1 MNKLIP
7 FFVAIAGT
15 STLALFAGCGDVA
28 EGRVEITPPAAELTF
43 DEAFIKD
50 RDIHLHM
57 PEDVVLGA
65 IGYVLVDAQ
74 GHLIVIDHKRDSV
87 FQTDA
92 EGRYLRPIGARGG
105 AEGEYFHA
113 LYPRLAP
120 NGDLYFY
127 SLGSSKY
134 LFFSG
139 DSYTFKRE
147 IPNPHPHV
155 DNMVLTEAGHFYSSQ
170 VDVTGGGQE
179 DGDGQY
185 ALFRLDDTLN
195 KVAFLYPV
203 EDKRTGRALNRY
215 HNTVLTP
222 KRGGGFYFM
231 YPTTYEIHQ
240 YSEQGQLE
248 QTWFSD
254 YQSKYREGIKPFP
267 ANLNPYGWN
276 AQIEA
281 WFAEHIVQS
290 RLFEFGPDLLL
301 LSQYRAVV
309 GAAPEYYLSL
319 FYKDGHAV
327 ADGIRE
333 PAGHML
339 LTVTDTELYFA
350 VEGAFDEAT
359 GEAGDPYIAVY
370 RLNARQDA
378 FSRS

>member
-7 FFVAIAGT
+7 FFIAIAGI
-15 STLALFAGCGDVA
+15 STMVLFAGCGDVPA
-28 EGRVEITPPAAELTF
+28 GRVEITPPAADFAF

-57 PEDVVLGA
+57 PEEVVLGV

-74 GHLIVIDHKRDSV
+74 GNLIVVDTIKWTV

-92 EGRYLRPIGARGG
+92 EGHYLRPIGARGG

-113 LYPRLAP
+113 LDPRLAP
-120 NGDLYFY
+120 NGDLYFH

-147 IPNPHPHV
+147 MPDPHPQIDHI
-155 DNMVLTEAGHFYSSQ
+155 VLTEGGHFYSSQ
-170 VDVTGGGQE
+170 VDVTDGGQE
-179 DGDGQY
+179 GGQY

-203 EDKRTGRALNRY
+203 EDKRTGLALNRY
-215 HNTVLTP
+215 NSTVLTP
-222 KRGGGFYFM
+222 KRGGGFYFI

-254 YQSKYREGIKPFP
+254 YQSKHREGIKPFP
-267 ANLNPYGWN
+267 AGLNPFGFTPRH
-276 AQIEA
+276 AE
-281 WFAEHIVQS
+281 WFAEYIVQS
-290 RLFEFGPDLLL
+290 RLFEFGPDLLVL
-301 LSQYRAVV
+301 TQYRRVV
-309 GAAPEYYLSL
+309 RAKPEYYLNL

-327 ADGIRE
+327 ADGIRL
-333 PAGHML
+333 PVGHML

-370 RLNARQDA
+370 RLNDRQEA